1 MLGAIKLNVNMPSV
15 VMLIA
20 NRPIV
25 IVPPCVITQSIFDV
39 GRCYID
45 CHYVGC
51 HCAVC

>member
-1 MLGAIKLNVNMPSV
+1 MLGAIKLNVNMSSV

-20 NRPIV
+20 NKPSV
-25 IVPPCVITQSIFDV
+25 IVPCVITLSIFDA